1 MAGHGPMTARQVA
14 LGVLDQFDPDRYDS
28 RRILHH
34 VIDRTDRKAHA
45 TDLVFGVIRN
55 RRAIDMIIARSAGV
69 PIDRIAGGILNI
81 LRIGAY
87 ELIYVPT
94 TADYAVVNEAV
105 NTAHVVAGKKQ
116 SSFVNAV
123 LRNITRAIAVR
134 SESLKGAPA
143 QDTLPHSPTHGC
155 RFNMPVLPD
164 PQTDPAAWLAEAFS
178 LPKWLT
184 GEWLDAF
191 GFEKS
196 KRICFASNRRPGLYI
211 QPNTLKISLE
221 SLAKKFADA
230 DIEFEIVAHETM
242 LKVRAHE
249 AITSAPGFSE
259 GLFIVQDPT
268 AAGVAKILAPQPGQS
283 ILDLCAAPGGKA
295 VGMAQLM
302 SDRGS
307 IVASDIDL
315 DRLKMVHDNCTRLG
329 ITIIDPVAWDKLSDV
344 IAQVRRWDAVVVD
357 VPCSNTG
364 VMARRPEVRFR
375 ITPRAIQSLVETQ
388 RQLLD
393 RAGGIVSPGGK
404 ICYSTCSI
412 QKAENADLVKAFLQ
426 ANPNFKL
433 DYEKLTLPFVLADQ
447 SFDYDGGFVAIL
459 TRRQ

>member
-1 MAGHGPMTARQVA
+1 MAGHGPMTARRVA
-14 LGVLDQFDPDRYDS
+14 LGVLDQFDPDRHDS
-28 RRILHH
+28 RQILHR
-34 VIDRTDRKAHA
+34 VIDRTDQKARA

-55 RRAIDMIIARSAGV
+55 RSAVDMVIARSAGV
-69 PIDRIAGGILNI
+69 PIDRIAGRILNI

-105 NTAHVVAGKKQ
+105 NLAGAGAKQ
-116 SSFVNAV
+116 SGFVNAV

-134 SESLKGAPA
+134 TAPLKTAPA
-143 QDTLPHSPTHGC
+143 QNTLPHSPTHGC
-155 RFNMPVLPD
+155 RFNIKVLPD
-164 PQTDPAAWLAEAFS
+164 LQTDPAAWLAEAFS

-184 GEWLDAF
+184 GEWLNEF

-211 QPNTLKISLE
+211 QPNTLKTSVE
-221 SLAKKFADA
+221 ALAQKFGNA
-230 DIEFEIVAHETM
+230 DIEFEIVADETM
-242 LKVRAHE
+242 LKVRAHDRV
-249 AITSAPGFSE
+249 ASLPGFDE
-259 GLFIVQDPT
+259 GLFTVQDST
-268 AAGVAKILAPQPGQS
+268 AAHVAGILAPQPGQN
-283 ILDLCAAPGGKA
+283 ILDFCAAPGGKA
-295 VGMAQLM
+295 VRMAQLM

-307 IVASDIDL
+307 IVASDIDS
-315 DRLKMVHDNCTRLG
+315 DRLKMVHDNCRRLG
-329 ITIIDPVAWDKLSDV
+329 ITAIQPVAWDKLSDV

-375 ITPRAIQSLVETQ
+375 ITPRAIHSLVKVQ

-393 RAGGIVSPGGK
+393 RAAGIVSPGGK

-412 QKAENADLVKAFLQ
+412 QRAENADLVKAFLRD
-426 ANPNFKL
+426 NPNFKL
-433 DYEKLTLPFVLADQ
+433 DYEKLTLPFVSADE
-447 SFDYDGGFVAIL
+447 SFDYDGGFAAIL
-459 TRRQ
+459 TRQH

>member
-1 MAGHGPMTARQVA
+1 MAGHGPMTARRVA
-14 LGVLDQFDPDRYDS
+14 LGVLDQFDPDRHDS
-28 RRILHH
+28 RQILHR
-34 VIDRTDRKAHA
+34 VIDRTDQKAHA

-55 RRAIDMIIARSAGV
+55 RCTVDMIIARSAGV
-69 PIDRIAGGILNI
+69 PIDRIAGRIVNI
-81 LRIGAY
+81 LRIGVY

-105 NTAHVVAGKKQ
+105 DLAHVVAGKKQ
-116 SSFVNAV
+116 SGFVNAV
-123 LRNITRAIAVR
+123 LRNITRAITQRAAP
-134 SESLKGAPA
+134 LKTTVA

-155 RFNMPVLPD
+155 QFDMPVLPD

-184 GEWLDAF
+184 GEWLDEF

-196 KRICFASNRRPGLYI
+196 KRICFASNRRPGVYI

-221 SLAKKFADA
+221 SLARKFSEA

-242 LKVRAHE
+242 LKIRGHRAI
-249 AITSAPGFSE
+249 ASAPGFSE

-268 AAGVAKILAPQPGQS
+268 AAGVAKILAPQPGQK
-283 ILDLCAAPGGKA
+283 ILDFCAAPGGKA

-307 IVASDIDL
+307 IVASDIDSG
-315 DRLKMVHDNCTRLG
+315 RLKMVCDNCTRLG
-329 ITIIDPVAWDKLSDV
+329 ITIIEAVAWGKLPDV

-364 VMARRPEVRFR
+364 VMSRRPEVRYR
-375 ITPRAIQSLVETQ
+375 ITPRAINTLVETQ

-393 RAGGIVSPGGK
+393 RAGGIVSVGGK

-412 QKAENADLVKAFLQ
+412 QRAENSDLVKAFLQ
-426 ANPNFKL
+426 GNPNFKL

-459 TRRQ
+459 TKQ